1 MYNDLYGGAGEEKNP
16 VALTSSNPDSQI
28 RIDERIAVGLAALG
42 RPAYINL
49 GRSEVLPPGRE
60 VEAMR
65 AATYDV
71 LDDAYRAGV
80 RWIDVARSY
89 GLSEDFLG
97 GWLAD
102 RAHPDVTVSSKWGY
116 RYVGGWQLDA
126 EVHEVKEHTAERFA
140 GQWAETVELLGKSVS
155 LYQVHSL
162 TVDSPLFTDDR
173 LIGALAELAAAGVL
187 VGFSTSGPAQAD
199 AIRRAF
205 DLEVSGVPVFSAVQ
219 STWNLLEP
227 SAGPALAEARAAGKR
242 VLVKETVANGR
253 LVVEPPVAL
262 ARIAQEHGAGPDAVA
277 IAAVLAQDWRPVAVI
292 GPSSTA
298 QLAENLLAVRVKL
311 SGGELGELLA
321 LAEEP
326 AAYWRHRSC
335 LGWY

>member
-1 MYNDLYGGAGEEKNP
+1 M
-16 VALTSSNPDSQI
+16 TDSETTVG
-28 RIDERIAVGLAALG
+28 DRIAVGLAALG

-49 GRSEVLPPGRE
+49 GRVEALPPGRGF
-60 VEAMR
+60 EAMR

-89 GLSEDFLG
+89 GSSEEFLA

-102 RAHPDVTVSSKWGY
+102 RGHPDVTVSSKWGY
-116 RYVGGWQLDA
+116 RYVGEWKLDA
-126 EVHEVKEHTAERFA
+126 EVHEVKEHTAARFA
-140 GQWAETVELLGKSVS
+140 EQWTESAGLLGKAIS

-173 LIGALAELAAAGVL
+173 LIGALAELAADGVP
-187 VGFSTSGPAQAD
+187 VGFSTSGPSQAD

-205 DLEVSGVPVFSAVQ
+205 ELEVSGTPVFSAVQ

-253 LVVEPPVAL
+253 LVVEPPAAL
-262 ARIAQEHGAGPDAVA
+262 ARIARDHGAGPDAVA
-277 IAAVLAQDWRPVAVI
+277 VAAVLAQDWRPIAVI

-298 QLAENLLAVRVKL
+298 QLAENLVAAKVKL
-311 SGGELGELLA
+311 AEDELAELAA

-326 AAYWRHRSC
+326 VAYWRHRSC
-335 LGWY
+335 LGWH